1 MAEIEQKLFSSAN
14 HYTNIM
20 RLDRPIGVYLLLWPT
35 LWSLWLSTGSWPS
48 LKLFLVFLVGVIV
61 MRSAGCVMNDI
72 ADRNIDPF
80 VERTKN
86 RPLATGGM
94 SVKQAWILF
103 ASLIAV
109 AFFLV
114 LQLNIKSMVFAVGGL
129 SLTILYPFC
138 KRLFVAPQL
147 ILGLAFSWSIPM
159 VFAATDT
166 DFDLAFYILWLSTAL
181 WIVLYDTF
189 YAMVDQ
195 ADDVRLGVY
204 STAILFGSHTK
215 LITGFL
221 QITVLCL
228 LVLTGYLFDLGSLF
242 FFSIA
247 VVSILFL
254 RQQRL
259 IRNNDPEACLKA
271 FLENNYVGGIIFL
284 GIAASILELQL

>member
-14 HYTNIM
+14 HYINIM
-20 RLDRPIGVYLLLWPT
+20 RLDRPIGIYLLLWPT
-35 LWSLWLSTGSWPS
+35 LWSLWLSTGSLPN
-48 LKLFLVFLVGVIV
+48 LKLLLVFVVGVVV

-86 RPLATGGM
+86 RPLAMGGM
-94 SVKQAWILF
+94 TVKQAWVLF
-103 ASLIAV
+103 ALLIAV

-114 LQLNIKSMVFAVGGL
+114 LQLNIKAIVFAIGGL

-159 VFAATDT
+159 VFAATNT
-166 DFDLAFYILWLSTAL
+166 DFGPAFYVLWLSTAL

-204 STAILFGSHTK
+204 STAILFGSHAK

-228 LVLTGYLFDLGSLF
+228 LGLMGHLFNLGNLF
-242 FFSIA
+242 FFSVVA
-247 VVSILFL
+247 VSVLFL
-254 RQQRL
+254 RQQFL
-259 IRNNDPEACLKA
+259 IRNSDPEACLKA
-271 FLENNYVGGIIFL
+271 FLENNYVGGIIFV
-284 GIAASILELQL
+284 GIAASIL